1 MSSFKITEIGVIAPK
16 NIVMEKLL
24 DKAEI
29 LSRLP
34 GGIVKPRDPSY
45 DTVEVR
51 AGRAFFSLHD
61 IFRVRVE
68 KRGND
73 TIMYIMESDRSTI
86 RIRFLVEEA
95 GVTVSKLYV
104 GVESEGI
111 NVARIASRLSS
122 ILIEWIDSVRI
133 YIEEEARKARPRV
146 AAPARSP
153 APARPAQTTAP
164 PSGER
169 GARPAAA
176 VASPAGASGGSP
188 QGSVPE
194 VRVSPEEI
202 AEGSRRL
209 SDPLFEAEVLVKGK
223 VVLADRM
230 LLTKVADVIDR
241 LGALEEFDPSKT
253 YLVKVTTG
261 KAEAS
266 ILIEKGRIRGALLVE
281 GGKKVEGLEALAA
294 IQRML
299 PGEAFITVISLG

>member
-1 MSSFKITEIGVIAPK
+1 
-16 NIVMEKLL
+16 MEKLL

-34 GGIVKPRDPSY
+34 AGIVKPRDPAY

-51 AGRAFFSLHD
+51 VGRALFSLHD
-61 IFRVRVE
+61 VFRVRVE
-68 KRGND
+68 KEGND
-73 TIMYIMESDRSTI
+73 TIMYIMESSRSKI
-86 RIRFLVEEA
+86 KIRFLVEEA

-111 NVARIASRLSS
+111 NVARIASRISS

-133 YIEEEARKARPRV
+133 YIEEEARRARPRAV
-146 AAPARSP
+146 APARRSP
-153 APARPAQTTAP
+153 APRRPAQPTAP
-164 PSGER
+164 QAREEPVATVSSAGPSR
-169 GARPAAA
+169 
-176 VASPAGASGGSP
+176 ASPPKPASEA
-188 QGSVPE
+188 QL
-194 VRVSPEEI
+194 SPEEI

-209 SDPLFEAEVLVKGK
+209 SDPLFEAEVLVKGR

-253 YLVKVTTG
+253 YLVKITTS

-266 ILIEKGRIRGALLVE
+266 ILIEGGRIRGALLSE
-281 GGKKVEGLEALAA
+281 GDRRVEGLEALAA

>member
-1 MSSFKITEIGVIAPK
+1 LSSFKITEIGVIAPK
-16 NIVMEKLL
+16 SIVMDKLL
-24 DKAEI
+24 DKAEV
-29 LSRLP
+29 LSRFP
-34 GGIVKPRDPSY
+34 GGIVKPRDPAY

-51 AGRAFFSLHD
+51 VGRAFFSLHD
-61 IFRVRVE
+61 VFRVRVE

-73 TIMYIMESDRSTI
+73 TIMYIMESDKSTI
-86 RIRFLVEEA
+86 RVRFLVEEA

-111 NVARIASRLSS
+111 NIARIASRLSS
-122 ILIEWIDSVRI
+122 MLIEWIDSVRI
-133 YIEEEARKARPRV
+133 YVEEEARKARPRV
-146 AAPARSP
+146 AVPART
-153 APARPAQTTAP
+153 PAQRRSTQATTLP
-164 PSGER
+164 TRE
-169 GARPAAA
+169 RPAAP
-176 VASPAGASGGSP
+176 VASPAGATGDSP
-188 QGSVPE
+188 QGPAPGVQL
-194 VRVSPEEI
+194 SPEEI

-209 SDPLFEAEVLVKGK
+209 SDPLFEAEVLVKGR

-266 ILIEKGRIRGALLVE
+266 VLIEKGRIRGALLSE

-299 PGEAFITVISLG
+299 PGKAFITVISLG